1 MQNINKRMKRA
12 VVFAPCCAAGAAIM
26 PGNQT
31 VSSSMMPSMNYLTSL
46 TSDVTNGQTNSS
58 TWYTST

>member
-1 MQNINKRMKRA
+1 MKRA